1 MENRKF
7 DKKEAETTGG
17 WPCPDKCARVKLKV
31 IAAVMNKCNITAAEY
46 MENREEYLQKCGV
59 VLE

>member
-17 WPCPDKCARVKLKV
+17 WPCPDKCARVKLIT
-31 IAAVMNKCNITAAEY
+31 IAKVMNKCNITAAEY
-46 MENREEYLQKCGV
+46 MKNREKYLQKCGV
-59 VLE
+59 AVE

>member
-17 WPCPDKCARVKLKV
+17 WPCSDKCARVKLKV
-31 IAAVMNKCNITAAEY
+31 IAAVMNECGITAAEY
-46 MENREEYLQKCGV
+46 MADREKYLQKCGV
-59 VLE
+59 AVE